1 MKHKEIIGLMTGETP
16 YTKKTLSGLSDLIKK
31 YPYFQTAQL
40 LHTLNL
46 LNLQDSYFLI
56 DLRKTSVYMPDRK
69 QLFFLINDKFF
80 MQEQFGAFEKETGK
94 SFVDEIEIPHFEE
107 DEFPSDDIV
116 IEDLTANPVIEEEEL
131 LPVIEEEFPSDD
143 IVIEDLAANPVI
155 EEEELLPVIEEE
167 EPVVAKEM
175 ETPIISSDYVSMFLS
190 DVEGNEDV
198 PPLQYQETIDKFLEK
213 DNISPLRIKLN
224 KTDKEYKVNKEPEEI
239 IDSLQETKAEDNF
252 FSETLAKIYIK
263 QKNYGKALEI
273 IRKLNLIYP
282 EKSRYFADQIRF
294 LEKLIINTNKK

>member
-94 SFVDEIEIPHFEE
+94 SFVDEIEIPPFEE
-107 DEFPSDDIV
+107 DELPSG
-116 IEDLTANPVIEEEEL
+116 
-131 LPVIEEEFPSDD
+131 D

-198 PPLQYQETIDKFLEK
+198 PPLQHQETIDKFLEK

-294 LEKLIINTNKK
+294 LEKLIINSNKNI